1 MKENLKK
8 YLREYGFRFQDS
20 DNYAETINYISN
32 LCKEDIDEWVD
43 NNRPIF
49 NHNKDLMYNMVFDS
63 DLPHIKFL
71 EKIINTK

>member
-1 MKENLKK
+1 MEDK
-8 YLREYGFRFQDS
+8 
-20 DNYAETINYISN
+20 
-32 LCKEDIDEWVD
+32 CKEDIDEWVD